1 MDLVFGMATG
11 IIFGFLLQKGRVL
24 RFEKQIGFLRLIDMT
39 IIKFMLSAILVGM
52 VGIYL
57 CYDLGM
63 IQLDVKSTVLGA
75 QIIGGLMFGVGWAI
89 FGFCPG
95 TAAGALGEGRIHALW
110 GIFGM
115 LAGAALYAEAYPE
128 LSNTLLKW
136 GVIGK
141 VTLPELLQVNHWVVI
156 GGFFFVIIAFFVWCE
171 KKKL

>member
-1 MDLVFGMATG
+1 MDLVLGLITG
-11 IIFGFLLQKGRVL
+11 VFFGFLLQKGRVL

-57 CYDLGM
+57 FLDLGM
-63 IQLDVKSTVLGA
+63 IQLNVKSTVLGA

-89 FGFCPG
+89 FGYCPG
-95 TAAGALGEGRIHALW
+95 TAVGALGEGRIHALW

-115 LAGAALYAEAYPE
+115 LVGAALYAEAYPE
-128 LSNTLLKW
+128 LSETLLKW
-136 GVIGK
+136 GVVGK

-156 GGFFFVIIAFFVWCE
+156 GGFFFVVMAFFVWCE
-171 KKKL
+171 KNRL

>member
-39 IIKFMLSAILVGM
+39 IIKFMLSSILVGM

-110 GIFGM
+110 GSFGM